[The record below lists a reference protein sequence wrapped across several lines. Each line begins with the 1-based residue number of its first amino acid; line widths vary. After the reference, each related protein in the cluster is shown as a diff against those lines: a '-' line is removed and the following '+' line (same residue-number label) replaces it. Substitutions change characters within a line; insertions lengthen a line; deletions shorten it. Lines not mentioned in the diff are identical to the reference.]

1 MITKVLQALA
11 NNVRFGA
18 KEPGMRKLNDF
29 MDVNIFGMTRFLQA
43 ISVSFCSLFDLSMT
57 ISDIGLIFSAAL

>member
-29 MDVNIFGMTRFLQA
+29 MDVNIFGTYFE
-43 ISVSFCSLFDLSMT
+43 SLVICY
-57 ISDIGLIFSAAL
+57 ISDFSVFSTQA